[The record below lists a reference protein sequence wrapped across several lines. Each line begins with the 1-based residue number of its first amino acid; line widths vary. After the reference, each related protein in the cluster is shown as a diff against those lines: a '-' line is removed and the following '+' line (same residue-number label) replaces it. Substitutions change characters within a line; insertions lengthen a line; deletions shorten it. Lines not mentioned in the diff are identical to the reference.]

1 MDALRED
8 YGVSAICQAVA
19 MSRSSYYRKPVER
32 AGAHRIEEAIA
43 RVAAEHPGYGSR
55 RISAQLRLAPYK
67 LVVNRKRAQ
76 RVMRQRGLLIKP
88 RRSKSGVR
96 GVRHGLP
103 RFPNLMKGLLVTRP
117 NQVWVADIT
126 YIPLES
132 DYAHLSL
139 LMDVYTRNIRGW
151 HISAALGQELTLA
164 SLKKALQHHSA
175 PEIHHSDQGP
185 QFAGR
190 RYISCLEQH
199 DVRISMSAAGKP
211 SENGYAERVI
221 RTIKYEEVYQN
232 EYRNIEEA
240 EREIGH
246 FIDVYY
252 THQRIHSALGNK
264 PPAEFEATR
273 NIISP

>member
-43 RVAAEHPGYGSR
+43 HVAAEHPGYGSR

-117 NQVWVADIT
+117 NLGKHSVSCRGVSPKRPKENRWRSAR
-126 YIPLES
+126 
-132 DYAHLSL
+132 LS
-139 LMDVYTRNIRGW
+139 G
-151 HISAALGQELTLA
+151 S
-164 SLKKALQHHSA
+164 
-175 PEIHHSDQGP
+175 
-185 QFAGR
+185 R
-190 RYISCLEQH
+190 RH
-199 DVRISMSAAGKP
+199 
-211 SENGYAERVI
+211 
-221 RTIKYEEVYQN
+221 
-232 EYRNIEEA
+232 
-240 EREIGH
+240 
-246 FIDVYY
+246 
-252 THQRIHSALGNK
+252 
-264 PPAEFEATR
+264 
-273 NIISP
+273 